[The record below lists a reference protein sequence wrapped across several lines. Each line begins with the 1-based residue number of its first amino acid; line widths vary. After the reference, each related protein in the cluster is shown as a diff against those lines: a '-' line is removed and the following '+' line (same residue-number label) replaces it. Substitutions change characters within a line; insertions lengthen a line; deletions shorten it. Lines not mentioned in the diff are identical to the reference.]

1 MYSDFPRSRPIT
13 KKPPINFKLC
23 DSNTTTT
30 TTHQRRITQSPPHK
44 TIVPSKNL
52 HTPPS
57 PQPPPPPQPINLDL
71 ENLPYQCQPE
81 VRRAQND
88 LLLKKRTL
96 TTTRPINVVDTMSI
110 DVMGNASD
118 EMTNKHGV
126 IKSMKNESTSPTFKL
141 TVENVDDPGGTF
153 IKKPTPKF
161 GRRASTTTLGG
172 QHISDA
178 QRIRNRTRVIEGNRN
193 YPDTHNH
200 ILGIGGKTNRQNTN
214 ELSPSFIVLNEPCKQ
229 TKWMKSSWYDS

>member
-1 MYSDFPRSRPIT
+1 MYSDFPRSRPVT

-23 DSNTTTT
+23 DPNTSS
-30 TTHQRRITQSPPHK
+30 THQRRITQSPPAK
-44 TIVPSKNL
+44 SIIPSKNI
-52 HTPPS
+52 HS
-57 PQPPPPPQPINLDL
+57 PPQPLNLDL

-88 LLLKKRTL
+88 LLLKKRIPSS
-96 TTTRPINVVDTMSI
+96 RPINVDTI
-110 DVMGNASD
+110 TEHVMGSASD
-118 EMTNKHGV
+118 EMTNKTSSV
-126 IKSMKNESTSPTFKL
+126 ISSMKNKSTSPTFKL

-200 ILGIGGKTNRQNTN
+200 ILGGGKNSKQNTN
-214 ELSPSFIVLNEPCKQ
+214 EISPSFIVLKEPCKQ